1 MNKLQLYI
9 TMSQDGAYKT
19 MVEINPD
26 TYVKSWVTDL
36 RQAVSQVAYPPMEK
50 AIFYMV
56 KYIDSGVFIVVLR
69 TIPKTP
75 GNHLAAWI
83 FIPYSLRIPNKDV
96 VQTVDFITQKV
107 SNPEMKGKDLSEI
120 NEVLERRYEEDLQ
133 APVFPPS
140 QGITYAYRYYGP
152 RVSLT
157 LADLI
162 GPYLY
167 QTPYL
172 PFSGVLIV
180 DHDITNDI
188 AGTNLTSAPLD
199 DMAVL
204 LPPESPSEDGYTATI
219 YGEPFD
225 FPYYVPMTR
234 NIDIIWRKDDATD
247 VKQTLYVVQSEMRAP
262 NLKLQRHT
270 NPYVNPSVSSI
281 SSTPSAQSASQS
293 TVPDASAAV
302 TSTPPISNTESDV
315 PQRKKTYHFQI
326 PAKSAA
332 IGTVIEFEITTNSD
346 LDESPIDG
354 YVPSEDIQE
363 GAGRS
368 NHLLF
373 KGGNAKQRY
382 FINAMYAIG
391 GCALGVLITLLCTCG
406 REKTEPMPEATSS
419 DQIEVV
425 EATVEAVPAEPTTST
440 TAPSST
446 QSQAQTSNASTPQP
460 NQPAAFAPNDYS
472 LAGAIKY
479 LDTNT
484 TWDRAEM
491 EKYPDLKGLYADL
504 NNIERHKI
512 VEVWG
517 PKLKES
523 RAFSNQIVHH
533 SRLSYKKTPRKKP
546 YNDPGQPQTIRIQ
559 NYLNNIDP

>member
-9 TMSQDGAYKT
+9 TMSQDASYKT

-26 TYVKSWVTDL
+26 TYVKNWVVDL
-36 RQAVSQVAYPPMEK
+36 RQAVSQVAYPAMEK
-50 AIFYMV
+50 NIFYMV
-56 KYIDSGVFIVVLR
+56 KYMDSGVFVVVLR

-83 FIPYSLRIPNKDV
+83 FIPYSLCIPNKDLFEV
-96 VQTVDFITQKV
+96 VEFVTNKV
-107 SNPEMKGKDLSEI
+107 SSPEVKGKDLAEI
-120 NEVLERRYEEDLQ
+120 NEMFDRRYEEDLQ

-152 RVSLT
+152 RVGLT
-157 LADLI
+157 LGDLL

-172 PFSGVLIV
+172 PFSGVLLL
-180 DHDITNDI
+180 DHNISNDV

-204 LPPESPSEDGYTATI
+204 LPPESPSEDGYSAYI

-225 FPYYVPMTR
+225 FPFYVPMTR
-234 NIDIIWRKDDATD
+234 NVDIIWHKEDATD
-247 VKQTLYVVQSEMRAP
+247 VKQTLYVAQSEMRAP
-262 NLKLQRHT
+262 SLKLQRHT
-270 NPYVNPSVSSI
+270 NPYVAPAANVN
-281 SSTPSAQSASQS
+281 STP
-293 TVPDASAAV
+293 
-302 TSTPPISNTESDV
+302 TPPPAANPADFQHTSGAAPAESSVGSDL

-332 IGTVIEFEITTNSD
+332 IGTVIEFEITTNND
-346 LDESPIDG
+346 LEDSPIDG
-354 YVPSEDIQE
+354 YVPTEDIQE

-373 KGGNAKQRY
+373 KGGSAKQRK

-391 GCALGVLITLLCTCG
+391 GFALGVALALLCTC
-406 REKTEPMPEATSS
+406 ESQKAEPAPAATPT

-425 EATVEAVPAEPTTST
+425 VPATTETAT
-440 TAPSST
+440 TNQVPAS
-446 QSQAQTSNASTPQP
+446 AQTSAPTDAAALATP
-460 NQPAAFAPNDYS
+460 ADYS
-472 LAGAIKY
+472 LAAACKY
-479 LDTNT
+479 LDSNPI
-484 TWDRAEM
+484 WEKAEM
-491 EKYPDLKGLYADL
+491 EKYPDLKGLYNDM
-504 NNIERHKI
+504 NNIDRHKI

-533 SRLSYKKTPRKKP
+533 SRLSYKKTARRTPFNSP
-546 YNDPGQPQTIRIQ
+546 SEPQQIRVQ
-559 NYLNNIDP
+559 SYLNNIDP

>member
-204 LPPESPSEDGYTATI
+204 LPPPRITFGGRVHSYHI
-219 YGEPFD
+219 
-225 FPYYVPMTR
+225 R
-234 NIDIIWRKDDATD
+234 
-247 VKQTLYVVQSEMRAP
+247 RAF
-262 NLKLQRHT
+262 RF
-270 NPYVNPSVSSI
+270 S
-281 SSTPSAQSASQS
+281 
-293 TVPDASAAV
+293 
-302 TSTPPISNTESDV
+302 
-315 PQRKKTYHFQI
+315 
-326 PAKSAA
+326 
-332 IGTVIEFEITTNSD
+332 
-346 LDESPIDG
+346 
-354 YVPSEDIQE
+354 
-363 GAGRS
+363 
-368 NHLLF
+368 
-373 KGGNAKQRY
+373 
-382 FINAMYAIG
+382 
-391 GCALGVLITLLCTCG
+391 LLCANDTQYRYHLAQRRCHRCKTDTICG
-406 REKTEPMPEATSS
+406 
-419 DQIEVV
+419 
-425 EATVEAVPAEPTTST
+425 AERDACAQPKAA
-440 TAPSST
+440 APH
-446 QSQAQTSNASTPQP
+446 QS
-460 NQPAAFAPNDYS
+460 
-472 LAGAIKY
+472 LC
-479 LDTNT
+479 
-484 TWDRAEM
+484 
-491 EKYPDLKGLYADL
+491 
-504 NNIERHKI
+504 
-512 VEVWG
+512 
-517 PKLKES
+517 
-523 RAFSNQIVHH
+523 
-533 SRLSYKKTPRKKP
+533 
-546 YNDPGQPQTIRIQ
+546 
-559 NYLNNIDP
+559 